1 MLRDLRSRRN
11 SPTTARSATGQA
23 SSVAHLISLPRPN
36 CSCSRFT
43 VSGSPRMRR
52 NAPSPS
58 ARSSSTLLQDLP
70 FEKDGHGG
78 GQGEDQQK
86 NRQLLGNGVTGLGD
100 ADPHI
105 DASDN
110 QPERDVSDRR
120 RERRAGI
127 VGGEEPTQQQRGGQ
141 Q

>member
-1 MLRDLRSRRN
+1 
-11 SPTTARSATGQA
+11 
-23 SSVAHLISLPRPN
+23 
-36 CSCSRFT
+36 
-43 VSGSPRMRR
+43 MRR
-52 NAPSPS
+52 NAPSAT

-70 FEKDGHGG
+70 FEKDGHGR

-100 ADPHI
+100 ADPHV

-127 VGGEEPTQQQRGGQ
+127 VGREEASQQQGRGQEQEAGEEE
-141 Q
+141 